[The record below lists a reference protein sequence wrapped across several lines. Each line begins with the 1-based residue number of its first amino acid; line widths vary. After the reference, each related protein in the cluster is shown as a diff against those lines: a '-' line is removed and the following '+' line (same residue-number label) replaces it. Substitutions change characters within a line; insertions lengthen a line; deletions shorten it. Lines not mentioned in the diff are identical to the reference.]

1 MAILMGMNL
10 SAARGLDSVNDLE
23 QKAHEAKGVKK
34 TELLN
39 QLVSYYVNSQ
49 PAKALDIANE
59 ALENSIKENDKKGK
73 AESYM
78 SLGEAYYGAG
88 ENIKALNSFLKAIK
102 IFEQIKD
109 EKGTAASSDKI
120 GLVYRFLGEYDRSLE
135 FHLKALK
142 IYEKLKDDKGI
153 ISSLINAGIIF
164 RKIGQEDKAL
174 DNYDK
179 ALKLS
184 ENISDYDG
192 MLKAYVAKGNIYWY
206 KGENDKAL
214 SYYEHA
220 YEITQM
226 ENFDLDNGAGILN
239 NIGNVYRTKKEYTKA
254 LGYYSRSLAISKKA
268 GDKNMISVT
277 LKNIGLTNLNQ
288 GRYNQAIK
296 FLTESKELAE
306 QIHLVKIIKDD
317 LKNLSL
323 AYQKKKDFENALKY
337 ETEYSKLKDEIFNE
351 SMSNKI
357 ATLQMEYEKRDKEQ
371 KQTIVKK
378 EKELDVSQSQNV
390 RNFFIFA
397 FIVIT
402 LLVVFIW
409 YRYRIKSKANQELK
423 QLNSELE
430 KRVQE
435 RTKRLNQEN
444 EQRKIA
450 QEQAELANETKNRFL
465 ANISHEV
472 RTPINAIIGFC
483 DLTIRTVTD
492 AEHKTNL
499 KRIKDSSEHLLSLIK
514 DILDYSQIES
524 GKLELKNES
533 FELDSLITSVINAF
547 YLDANSKKIKLTYS
561 IDDNVPKNFK
571 GDSDVLRQV
580 LYNLIGN
587 AIKFTDDGIVK
598 ATVKLKEPKDDEN
611 RVRLLFSIKDTGVGI
626 TKLKQ
631 KLIFNDFTQAD
642 SSSVRKFGGAGLGLT
657 ISKRFVEMM
666 NGRIWVESEKGKG
679 SDFKFEILITAE
691 DNKIPVNIVD
701 ETVEKEAL
709 HILVAE
715 DNLLNAQVISAFLK
729 RLGHTAKT
737 VDNGKKAVDIL
748 ASEKF
753 DAVLMDIEMPEMDGL
768 EATKAIRSGKVDILD
783 SKIPIFALT
792 AHALKDYE
800 DKCYEVGMDGYLT
813 KPIDI
818 DKLSK
823 TLSAL

>member
-1 MAILMGMNL
+1 MMLAGL
-10 SAARGLDSVNDLE
+10 SLFAGRGFDSISELE
-23 QKAHEAKGVKK
+23 QKAEAAQGVEK

-39 QLVSYYVNSQ
+39 QLVSYYVNTQ
-49 PAKALDIANE
+49 PDKALEIANQ
-59 ALENSIKENDKKGK
+59 ALKNSINENDEKGK
-73 AESYM
+73 ADSYM

-102 IFEQIKD
+102 IYEQIKD
-109 EKGTAASSDKI
+109 KKGMAASSDKI
-120 GLVYRFLGEYDRSLE
+120 GLAYRFLGEYDRSLE
-135 FHLKALK
+135 FHLKALE
-142 IYEKLKDDKGI
+142 IYEKLKDDEGI

-164 RKIGQEDKAL
+164 RNMGQDDKAL
-174 DNYDK
+174 NNYNK

-184 ENISDYDG
+184 EKINDYNG
-192 MLKAYVAKGNIYWY
+192 MLKAYVAIGNIYWY

-226 ENFDLDNGAGILN
+226 ENFDSDNGAGILN
-239 NIGNVYRTKKEYTKA
+239 NIGNVYRSKKEYNKA

-268 GDKNMISVT
+268 GDKNMIAVT
-277 LKNIGLTNLNQ
+277 LKNIGITNLNQ

-296 FLTESKELAE
+296 FLTESKDLAG
-306 QIHLVKIIKDD
+306 QIHLVKILKED

-337 ETEYSKLKDEIFNE
+337 ESEYAKLKDQIFSE
-351 SMSNKI
+351 ATSNKI
-357 ATLQMEYEKRDKEQ
+357 ATLQMEYEMRDKEQ

-409 YRYRIKSKANQELK
+409 YRYRIKSRANMELK
-423 QLNSELE
+423 QLNAELE

-435 RTKRLNQEN
+435 RTKRLKLEN

-483 DLTIRTVTD
+483 DLTIKTVTD
-492 AEHKTNL
+492 PEHKTNL

-533 FELDSLITSVINAF
+533 FELNNLITSVINAF
-547 YLDANSKKIKLTYS
+547 YLDAESKKIKLTYS
-561 IDDNVPKNFK
+561 IEDKVPKYVK

-587 AIKFTDDGIVK
+587 AIKFTDAGDVK
-598 ATVKLKEPKDDEN
+598 ATVKLKEPKNKDN
-611 RVRLLFSIKDTGVGI
+611 KVRLLFSVKDTGVGI

-642 SSSVRKFGGAGLGLT
+642 SSSVRRFGGAGLGLT

-679 SDFKFEILITAE
+679 SNFMFEILITAE
-691 DNKIPVNIVD
+691 DDKIPVNIVD
-701 ETVEKEAL
+701 ETVEREAL

-748 ASEKF
+748 ALEKF